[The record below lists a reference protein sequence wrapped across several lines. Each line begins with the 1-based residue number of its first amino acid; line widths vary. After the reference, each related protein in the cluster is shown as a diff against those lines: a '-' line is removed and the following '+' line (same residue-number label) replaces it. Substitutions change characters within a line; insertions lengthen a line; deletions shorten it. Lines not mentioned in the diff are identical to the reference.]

1 MSMNNFGNDIN
12 RIIDDAVRSMDF
24 GRLSRDIDSTV
35 KKAVFGGPSMDDI
48 KLSGDEPGAFDFN
61 DLDVSSKRRERE
73 KASLTIP
80 VSRRPAGTV
89 SGIVMIAA
97 GICWTAGFGFTALAA
112 LLFWGASVGVLL
124 LAGISG
130 AGICSMIAGNK
141 IRDRIKRFKNY
152 LRIMKGNE
160 FYKISDIAAKT
171 DGKPEAV
178 SRDLKKMIDKKMFLE
193 GHIDDTGKWFIGN
206 DDTFE
211 QYIEARDRFR
221 NRTKEEA
228 EESRRRADESEEQRK
243 LREVLEK
250 GQTSIDT
257 IRSAKSGITDI
268 SVLQDLD
275 DIENIVT
282 KIFKRVE
289 EKPSLL
295 PDIRKF
301 MDYYLPT
308 TIKLVNVYSD
318 FEKKNVQSE
327 DVAAAK
333 NEIEQTL
340 GNIETAFGKLLDE
353 LYQDTVMDVST
364 DISVLNSMFERD
376 GLTDDG
382 IRK

>member
-1 MSMNNFGNDIN
+1 MNNFGNDIN

-48 KLSGDEPGAFDFN
+48 RLSGDRPDTFDFN
-61 DLDVSSKRRERE
+61 DLDGSSKRSGRDNT
-73 KASLTIP
+73 SLTIP
-80 VSRRPAGTV
+80 VSRRPAGTF
-89 SGIVMIAA
+89 SGIGMIAA
-97 GICWTAGFGFTALAA
+97 GICGTIGFGITAVSSLIFFGGAA
-112 LLFWGASVGVLL
+112 VTLL

-130 AGICSMIAGNK
+130 AGVCCILAGNK

-152 LRIMKGNE
+152 LRIMKGTE
-160 FYKISDIAAKT
+160 FYKISDLAAKA
-171 DGKPEAV
+171 GRRPEAV

-206 DDTFE
+206 DYTFE
-211 QYIEARDRFR
+211 QYAEARDRFK

-228 EESRRRADESEEQRK
+228 EESRRREDETEEQRK

-250 GQTSIDT
+250 GHESIDT
-257 IRSAKSGITDI
+257 IRSAKSSITDI
-268 SVLQDLD
+268 SVMQDLD
-275 DIENIVT
+275 DIEDIVT

-295 PDIRKF
+295 PDIRRF

-308 TIKLVNVYSD
+308 TVKLVNVYSD

-333 NEIEQTL
+333 KEIEQTL

-364 DISVLNSMFERD
+364 DISVLNSMFARD

-382 IRK
+382 ISK